1 MSEEIHDTEEFR
13 DSVATINDEGKRN
26 WIFPKKPS
34 GRFYNARTW
43 VSIFLL
49 AFLFGAPWIR
59 LNDEPF
65 MLFNVLER
73 KFIIF
78 GIVFW
83 PQDFHLFF
91 LAMITAVI
99 FVVLFTVVYGRIFCG
114 WICPQTIFME
124 MVFRKIEYW
133 IDGDR
138 GQQKRLSNSK
148 WTAEKI
154 RKRALKH
161 TIFFIIS
168 FLIANTF
175 LAYLIGTEELL
186 KLISEGPMAN
196 LGSLGALLI
205 FTTVFYFVFS
215 WFREQVCIVVCPYG
229 RLQGVMLDRNSI
241 IVAYD
246 HKRGE
251 GRGKWRKNED
261 RLTAG
266 KGDCI
271 DCGACVDVCPTGID
285 IRNGTQL
292 ECVNC
297 TACIDACDTIMDRV
311 ELPKGLIRYA
321 SENNIVEGTKPVMN
335 IRRIAYS
342 AVLVLMVTITTAFLV
357 NRSELEATI
366 LRVPGVLYQTQ
377 DDGRISNLYNFKMI
391 NKSNDSIPVNV
402 QLIEPRGDLMLIGGK
417 ERVLPVG
424 ELIEGTMFVYIDKED
439 LESQTTHIKIGVYSG
454 DRLIEMIKT
463 NFNGPNK

>member
-49 AFLFGAPWIR
+49 AFLFGAPWIHI
-59 LNDEPF
+59 NDEPF

-154 RKRALKH
+154 RKRVLKH
-161 TIFFIIS
+161 TIFFVIS

-186 KLISEGPMAN
+186 KLISEGPTAN

-297 TACIDACDTIMDRV
+297 TACIDACDAIMDRV

-402 QLIEPRGDLMLIGGK
+402 RLIEPRGDLMLIGGK

-424 ELIEGTMFVYIDKED
+424 ELIEGTMFVYIDKDD
-439 LESQTTHIKIGVYSG
+439 LESRTTHIKIGVYSG
-454 DRLIEMIKT
+454 DRLIETIKT
-463 NFNGPNK
+463 NFNGPN